1 MVVAVTGITGNMGQ
15 ATLEQIVKIKEIDKF
30 KFLVLP
36 DDKRIKKLLRK
47 YKNCKN
53 MHFPVN
59 LKFFIFFNF

>member
-36 DDKRIKKLLRK
+36 DDKRIRKLLRK

-53 MHFPVN
+53 
-59 LKFFIFFNF
+59 KFEIIYGN